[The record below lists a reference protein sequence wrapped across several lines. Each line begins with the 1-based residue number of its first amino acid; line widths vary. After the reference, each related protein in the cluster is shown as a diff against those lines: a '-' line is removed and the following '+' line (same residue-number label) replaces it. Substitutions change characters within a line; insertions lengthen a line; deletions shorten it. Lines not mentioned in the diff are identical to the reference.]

1 MTRICSSIQL
11 KLEQHR
17 TTRSGRIWWQRM
29 RKEKRQAKERR
40 GREKRRRIKTLR
52 TFKANLPSSIVNSTF
67 SCLIFFP
74 QSSASSMIILRPF
87 PLLNYETWVLTYAGP
102 RRWLADWMPRL
113 ALPLWHY
120 FPHATN
126 FSITFIRMQ
135 LWKLTWPR

>member
-1 MTRICSSIQL
+1 MTRICSSVQL
-11 KLEQHR
+11 KLEHHR

-29 RKEKRQAKERR
+29 RKEKRRQAKER
-40 GREKRRRIKTLR
+40 REKRRRIKTLR
-52 TFKANLPSSIVNSTF
+52 TFEANLPSSIANSTF
-67 SCLIFFP
+67 SCLISFP

-135 LWKLTWPR
+135 LWILTWPR